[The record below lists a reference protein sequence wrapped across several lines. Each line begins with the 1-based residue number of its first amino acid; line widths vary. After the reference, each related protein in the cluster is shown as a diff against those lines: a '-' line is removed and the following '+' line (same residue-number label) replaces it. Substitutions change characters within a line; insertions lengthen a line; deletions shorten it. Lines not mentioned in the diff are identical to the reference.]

1 MTTSVDDRRRTPG
14 SRTRPTPQLRAPG
27 VRRGIAALLA
37 LAAAAGASSALSPL
51 APLGVAVVAALAVAV
66 WRRPLV
72 AAVVVV
78 AVVPAVAGLDRGVG
92 APGLK
97 ASELLLALCAGVL
110 VLRSPQPWG
119 RWSSREHLLLVF
131 AVTAA
136 ALSVY
141 HAAVTG
147 STVDSLLRVGLQPA
161 LLLLTWWTAR
171 RGVADRA
178 DLVVVLRWTLLVSA
192 VPSALAVLQYLDV
205 LGVRDLVLAV
215 TAGDVVPDAGSDFSR
230 VTGPFP
236 IWHSLGGYLL
246 IPTVLA
252 MILVL
257 VGDRTVLRPWA
268 LGVVVALDLAAVVLS
283 VTVTVIVWVPV
294 AFLVAAV
301 LVHRTGRALLLLAG
315 LVLVAALA
323 FQSILVDRIEDQST
337 AASGTSEGLL
347 PQTVAYRVLV
357 WQRDYLPLLAR
368 GAAYGLGNDLPDS
381 VFFPSTENQYLTYVL
396 RGGVVLLAAAIAA
409 VVAVLV
415 RSLAVARSGAGPEA
429 LAAAAIA
436 GVLAFLPATAMLW
449 PYLSNAGLPAML
461 FAAGGAV
468 LGGRAR
474 ESAPPGRSGGA
485 QSAPTRRAAPAGAP
499 S

>member
-1 MTTSVDDRRRTPG
+1 VTAPVVDRRSSAASP
-14 SRTRPTPQLRAPG
+14 PAHAPG
-27 VRRGIAALLA
+27 TRRGIAALLV
-37 LAAAAGASSALSPL
+37 LAVAAGASTVVSPL
-51 APLGVAVVAALAVAV
+51 APVGVAVLAALVVAV

-78 AVVPAVAGLDRGVG
+78 AVVPAVAGLSRGLGV
-92 APGLK
+92 PEVK
-97 ASELLLALCAGVL
+97 VSELLLALCAGVL
-110 VLRSPQPWG
+110 MLRRPAAWG

-131 AVTAA
+131 AVTAGVI
-136 ALSVY
+136 SVY
-141 HAAVTG
+141 HATVTG

-171 RGVADRA
+171 RGVADRG
-178 DLVVVLRWTLLVSA
+178 DLLVVLRWTLVVSA
-192 VPSALAVLQYLDV
+192 VPSAMAVLQFLDV
-205 LGVRDLVLAV
+205 PGVRDLILAV
-215 TAGDVVPDAGSDFSR
+215 TSGDVVPDAGSDFSR

-236 IWHSLGGYLL
+236 IWHSLGGYLV

-252 MILVL
+252 MVLVL
-257 VGDRTVLRPWA
+257 LRDRTVLRPWA
-268 LGVVVALDLAAVVLS
+268 LAVVVALDLAAVVLS
-283 VTVTVIVWVPV
+283 VTMTVIVWVPV

-301 LVHRTGRALLLLAG
+301 LVRRPGRALLLLSG
-315 LVLVAALA
+315 LSLVAAVV
-323 FQSILVDRIEDQST
+323 FQSVLVDRIEDQST
-337 AASGTSEGLL
+337 AASGTSDGLL

-381 VFFPSTENQYLTYVL
+381 VFFPSTENQYLTFLL

-415 RSLAVARSGAGPEA
+415 RALAVARDGAGPE
-429 LAAAAIA
+429 LPAAAAIA
-436 GVLAFLPATAMLW
+436 GVLAFLPAAAMLW
-449 PYLSNAGLPAML
+449 PYLTNAGLPAML

-474 ESAPPGRSGGA
+474 EPEQRVGA
-485 QSAPTRRAAPAGAP
+485 GRRAVRTPSPGTTAG
-499 S
+499 